1 MKAAGWLLG
10 LVLFGGLIVLAVA
23 GMTAAVG
30 VLVTVIAIVGM
41 IALGNLL
48 GRRTTPDRLPSQGD
62 RDSQSERSDGGA
74 VETRVTR
81 RRATMSEQ

>member
-48 GRRTTPDRLPSQGD
+48 GRRTTPDRLPYQGD
-62 RDSQSERSDGGA
+62 RGRAERE
-74 VETRVTR
+74 VR
-81 RRATMSEQ
+81 RRGSGDVSDPQASDNE